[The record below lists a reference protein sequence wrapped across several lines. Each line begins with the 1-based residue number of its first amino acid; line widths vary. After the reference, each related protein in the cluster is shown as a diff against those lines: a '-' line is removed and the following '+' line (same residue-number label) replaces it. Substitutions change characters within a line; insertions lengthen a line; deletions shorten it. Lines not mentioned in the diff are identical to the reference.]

1 MSLRLK
7 FTIILALLV
16 TTLVLNVVLSVWSIR
31 FLEQELAWPL
41 RSAQPVLS
49 SLHQIKRFGEQEL
62 AELGAGRVDPEFNQD
77 RSQDH
82 SSHASTP
89 EERGR
94 HILEIEELASSELDK
109 LKQTPTVAMRSGVS
123 TTDNLR
129 ARSDEIKALM
139 HAWITLDSTSDQS
152 AQTSAAF
159 DQLVSHIELRHEL
172 IERIEGRILQDAKLA
187 TNYGARLNLVVFSI
201 IGVSVAGALA
211 SLVYAIVLLRRWI
224 LEPIKQL
231 REGAR
236 LLGQGEFEHQI
247 VINTG
252 DELGQLG
259 QEFNTMSSLILAMQ
273 DQRIEQERMAA
284 MGEMAQRT
292 VHNLRTPLAGI
303 RALAET
309 TKDELAPDSDLHQ
322 FQNRILDT
330 VDRFE
335 TWLQGM
341 LRVSA
346 PLSIEH
352 IPYKP
357 SELITNVVGAH
368 QDAADAQRITIR
380 VENTGTPDRAI
391 GDPHHLEHAL
401 TAILSN
407 AIEFSPPGS
416 TIEIVLNSDQSG
428 RYWTARITD
437 QGPGI
442 EPDLHLSIFR
452 PYFTTR
458 KSGTGIGL
466 AMVKRIIDQHH
477 GTVTVQ
483 SPIDQ
488 DSASGTAFTISV
500 LVDTKTDP

>member
-62 AELGAGRVDPEFNQD
+62 AELGVGRVDPEFNQD
-77 RSQDH
+77 RP
-82 SSHASTP
+82 SHASTP

-129 ARSDEIKALM
+129 ARSNEIKALM

-159 DQLVSHIELRHEL
+159 DQLVNHIELRHEL

-201 IGVSVAGALA
+201 IGVSVTGALA
-211 SLVYAIVLLRRWI
+211 SLAYAIVLLRRWI

-259 QEFNTMSSLILAMQ
+259 EEFNTMSSLILAMQ

-352 IPYKP
+352 IPYVP
-357 SELITNVVGAH
+357 SELIANVVRAH
-368 QDAADAQRITIR
+368 QDAADAQQITIR
-380 VENTGTPDRAI
+380 VENSGTPDRAI

-401 TAILSN
+401 TALLSN
-407 AIEFSPPGS
+407 AIEFSAQS
-416 TIEIVLNSDQSG
+416 SSIEIALNSAQNG

-442 EPDLHLSIFR
+442 DPDLHLSIFR

-466 AMVKRIIDQHH
+466 AMVKRIIDQHQ

-483 SPIDQ
+483 SPIDP
-488 DSASGTAFTISV
+488 DSASGTAFMISV
-500 LVDTKTDP
+500 LVDTSTDQ